1 MKKQILLFALAS
13 LMAGCAAGPSLSELR
28 GGAHSATF
36 VQQGREPVQ
45 LGFGVVDTASFWA
58 TYGSGVS
65 SQLGGGYVW
74 RDLEQAGRADAE
86 KRAPTA
92 ADVMGW
98 LYNRHPLVDQTSAAL
113 MPKLATLWSVSY
125 NPAKL
130 RVVDLRVIEN
140 KDGHFTAFSPTTD
153 LVIVYSVNNLRLTER
168 FTVGNALLAGVT
180 FGTNTKNVTAEIDT
194 FYRVYKRDPASGVHK
209 RVWLGSCGVHSMY
222 MTTDFPFPEVVKSQ
236 EKAKQLWDEASA
248 KTIEL
253 CTKHLGTLAENER
266 KLAKQ

>member
-1 MKKQILLFALAS
+1 MKNGILLLTLAL
-13 LMAGCAAGPSLSELR
+13 LMPGCAAGPSLSELR
-28 GGAHSATF
+28 GGARNATF

-45 LGFGVVDTASFWA
+45 LGFGVVDTSSFWA

-65 SQLGGGYVW
+65 TQLGGGYVW
-74 RDLEQAGRADAE
+74 RDLEQGGRADVE

-92 ADVMGW
+92 TDVMRW
-98 LYNRHPLVDQTSAAL
+98 LYNRHTLVDRTSTAL
-113 MPKLATLWSVSY
+113 MPKLATLWGVPYEPST
-125 NPAKL
+125 L
-130 RVVDLRVIEN
+130 RVVDLRNIEDQ
-140 KDGHFTAFSPTTD
+140 DGRFSAFTPATD
-153 LVIVYSVNNLRLTER
+153 LVIVYSVQNLRLTER
-168 FTVGNALLAGVT
+168 FTVGNAILAGVT
-180 FGTNTKNVTAEIDT
+180 FGTNTKNVTAEVET
-194 FYRVYKRDPASGVHK
+194 SYRVYKRDPASGAHK

-222 MTTDFPFPEVVKSQ
+222 MTTDFPFPEVVKSR